1 MKKVILSALIVS
13 SVLAISCK
21 QAKEETKNAV
31 EAAVEKTEGAV
42 DKVSESV
49 ENAATKVAEKTEEV
63 AGEVAK
69 SVESALDGV
78 SIPSFDNK
86 EVEDHLKN
94 YATYAKECIAAKGD
108 ALKSASIAKKGA
120 ELASKG
126 AELIK
131 NLDAESKE
139 KFNSVMS
146 AIQAKM
152 SASK

>member
-31 EAAVEKTEGAV
+31 EAAV
-42 DKVSESV
+42 
-49 ENAATKVAEKTEEV
+49 EKTEEV